1 MRKSVR
7 LFSVAVLAAVL
18 SVGTFHPIPL
28 SAGEDA
34 DIDKMIANAKTAA
47 DHEAIAAAY
56 EKQAAD
62 AKAQAAMHAE
72 MGKEY
77 AKVGGALIGKQHVDA
92 HCDSLTKLYE
102 KIAKEDE
109 ALAKAHKA
117 MAKDAK

>member
-7 LFSVAVLAAVL
+7 LFSMVVLAAFV
-18 SVGTFHPIPL
+18 SVGTFGPSPL

-34 DIDKMIANAKTAA
+34 NIDKMIESAKTAA

-56 EKQAAD
+56 EKQAAE
-62 AKAQAAMHAE
+62 AKSQAAMHAE

-77 AKVGGALIGKQHVDA
+77 KKVGGALIAKQHVDT
-92 HCDSLTKLYE
+92 HCDSLTKLYQR
-102 KIAKEDE
+102 IATENE
-109 ALAKAHKA
+109 ALANAHKA

>member
-1 MRKSVR
+1 MRNSVR
-7 LFSVAVLAAVL
+7 YFPVAVLAAVL

-56 EKQAAD
+56 EKQAED
-62 AKAQAAMHAE
+62 AKSQAAMHAE
-72 MGKEY
+72 MEKEY
-77 AKVGGALIGKQHVDA
+77 KKVGGALIAKQHVDM
-92 HCDSLTKLYE
+92 HCDSLTKLYT
-102 KIAKEDE
+102 KIANENE
-109 ALAKAHKA
+109 ALAKAHEA